1 MYGNKFID
9 LQKTINIDCCFF
21 LNEIVKLLFVTITM
35 KCCVCVLFLVMINTG
50 ALSKLFLSQYSHFRA
65 VLQLGLDLT
74 VYLFPL
80 PVGNGGYK

>member
-1 MYGNKFID
+1 
-9 LQKTINIDCCFF
+9 
-21 LNEIVKLLFVTITM
+21 M